1 MDNKEL
7 CINLSKA
14 ETEKEVV
21 DLLIQGCL
29 STFSPSFF
37 ELPT

>member
-1 MDNKEL
+1 MDNNEL

-21 DLLIQGCL
+21 DLLNQGGH
-29 STFSPSFF
+29 STSHTPSSNY
-37 ELPT
+37 

>member
-21 DLLIQGCL
+21 ELLNQADE
-29 STFSPSFF
+29 STFYRPYSNY
-37 ELPT
+37 